1 MRIESKRD
9 SSRRL
14 VQRLFRIV
22 AAGAWAAM
30 FSAGSPAMADDIVL
44 LKDLERERAALLA
57 ALLDPERTAQ
67 ERERYV
73 RANGRR
79 LADMER
85 ILLRD
90 DALIGNTSPVVRR
103 AFADYDLTFLT
114 HAAAEQDRSMLDLW
128 LDKVGLSTDVVM
140 NARPGRRP

>member
-1 MRIESKRD
+1 MRLESKRD
-9 SSRRL
+9 GSRGL
-14 VQRLFRIV
+14 VQRLFWMAV
-22 AAGAWAAM
+22 VGVWAVMLGAGA
-30 FSAGSPAMADDIVL
+30 PAMAGDVVL
-44 LKDLERERAALLA
+44 LKDLERERAALLG
-57 ALLDPERTAQ
+57 ALLDPDRTAE

-73 RANGRR
+73 RATARR

-90 DALIGNTSPVVRR
+90 DALLGDTSPLVRR
-103 AFADYDLTFLT
+103 AFADYDLTFLA

-128 LDKVGLSTDVVM
+128 LDKIGLDTDVVM